1 MTFSELDIIVLR
13 ICKHAS
19 IVVQQWPQGAQVFTL
34 KGGDGKKI
42 DSQRP
47 RNSLGHCVHPEGHS

>member
-1 MTFSELDIIVLR
+1 MQEY
-13 ICKHAS
+13 